1 MDKEQF
7 KKLVLEA
14 LENLPLRFRKKLE
27 NVEIVVE
34 ENMPRGLTKTCPP
47 RLTGDK
53 RGGTVLLGLYRG
65 IPLKKRGV
73 WYNAALPDK
82 ITLYKNTIEEM
93 CRNETEIKR
102 RIKDVLYHEIG
113 HHFGLT
119 EEQLR

>member
-1 MDKEQF
+1 MDKKQF

-14 LENLPLRFRKKLE
+14 LENLPLRFREKLE

-34 ENMPRGLTKTCPP
+34 ENMPRGLIKE
-47 RLTGDK
+47 
-53 RGGTVLLGLYRG
+53 GTLLGLYRG
-65 IPLKKRGV
+65 IPLKKRGI

-82 ITLYKNTIEEM
+82 ITLYKNTIEGI
-93 CRNETEIKR
+93 CKNETEIKR

-113 HHFGLT
+113 HHFGLS

>member
-1 MDKEQF
+1 
-7 KKLVLEA
+7 
-14 LENLPLRFRKKLE
+14 
-27 NVEIVVE
+27 
-34 ENMPRGLTKTCPP
+34 
-47 RLTGDK
+47 
-53 RGGTVLLGLYRG
+53 LGLYRG